1 MKNQSKFY
9 INGAWVNPMGSE
21 TIEVINPSD
30 ESVIGTIA
38 AGTKE
43 DIDEAVAA
51 ASSAF
56 NSFGFSSK
64 EDRIKI
70 IEDIITEYEKRS
82 EELAQTI
89 SNEMGAPLWLS
100 QMAQVTAGLSHFKD
114 TLEVLK
120 SVSYTHLTLP
130 TSDLV

>member
-1 MKNQSKFY
+1 MENQSKFY
-9 INGAWVNPMGSE
+9 INGEWVNPMGSE

-38 AGTKE
+38 AGTKD
-43 DIDEAVAA
+43 DIDAAVAA
-51 ASSAF
+51 ANIAF
-56 NSFGFSSK
+56 DSFSFSSK

-89 SNEMGAPLWLS
+89 SN
-100 QMAQVTAGLSHFKD
+100 
-114 TLEVLK
+114 
-120 SVSYTHLTLP
+120 
-130 TSDLV
+130 